1 MSTIAARMADGA
13 PSGIAVAGFSGQL
26 ANRNVDMAEMPKHSL
41 RMFSS
46 LGAVLLFWR
55 TLYTSAGDSPSTTVR
70 ISSEIWSMPSISS
83 MCLCNHFN
91 SAGVTTLRRSAA
103 A

>member
-13 PSGIAVAGFSGQL
+13 PSVIAVAGFSGQL

-55 TLYTSAGDSPSTTVR
+55 HLV
-70 ISSEIWSMPSISS
+70 
-83 MCLCNHFN
+83 H
-91 SAGVTTLRRSAA
+91 
-103 A
+103 